1 MIPSTFRAALF
12 DLDGVVVFT
21 DRYHYLA
28 WKKLADDK
36 GWAFDELVNE
46 GCRGVPRMA
55 SLEVILRHNGIDLS
69 EEEKQSLAEQKN
81 EDYVARLSAISDQD
95 IVPGARPFLARLH
108 AEQLP
113 LALCSSSR
121 NARKVLQALELDRL
135 FSATVTGH
143 DISRP
148 KPDPEI
154 FLRGAA
160 LLGVEPADC
169 VVFEDAASG
178 VAAALAAGMRCIG
191 VGSPESLPE
200 ADACIRNFLDPQLD
214 DILVELGAHIR

>member
-1 MIPSTFRAALF
+1 MSSHTFCAALF

-28 WKKLADDK
+28 WKRLADDK
-36 GWAFDELVNE
+36 GWAFDESVNE
-46 GCRGVPRMA
+46 GCKGVPRMA

-69 EEEKQSLAEQKN
+69 EEEKQSLADRKN
-81 EDYVARLSAISDQD
+81 SDYVAGLGAISDDD
-95 IVPGARPFLARLH
+95 IVPGARPFLERLH
-108 AEQLP
+108 AEHLP

-121 NARKVLQALELDRL
+121 NARMVLQALQLDRL

-143 DISRP
+143 DIARP

-154 FLRGAA
+154 FLRGAE

-200 ADACIRNFLDPQLD
+200 AEACIRNFLDPRLD
-214 DILVELGAHIR
+214 DILAELGARTR